1 MIVQLDAL
9 KNDSLKPS
17 VYAEMIW
24 EQKKERAMRNGQS
37 IDWIIMRNRLSNI
50 QAKNKLEM
58 EKILLLL
65 SKRLGFRMASGFG
78 ERVIF
83 RELFLKGLT
92 LLDLEDTGQKLS
104 LSHISAKQELRNLID
119 IMQLPVTV
127 EKIEKRA

>member
-1 MIVQLDAL
+1 
-9 KNDSLKPS
+9 
-17 VYAEMIW
+17 
-24 EQKKERAMRNGQS
+24 
-37 IDWIIMRNRLSNI
+37 
-50 QAKNKLEM
+50 
-58 EKILLLL
+58 
-65 SKRLGFRMASGFG
+65 MASGFG